1 MPHYIAEALGVSVF
15 ALVERDWA
23 EIAEALGYYEG
34 RALAEWRR
42 EEVTNGN
49 RTQLPHTHFSRRPR
63 RT

>member
-49 RTQLPHTHFSRRPR
+49 RAQLPHTNLRRR
-63 RT
+63 SGRT